1 MFLIQAV
8 DLPGNAECKMFVLII
23 DIIIDIIGGN
33 IQLQFQVF

>member
-23 DIIIDIIGGN
+23 DIIINIIGGN